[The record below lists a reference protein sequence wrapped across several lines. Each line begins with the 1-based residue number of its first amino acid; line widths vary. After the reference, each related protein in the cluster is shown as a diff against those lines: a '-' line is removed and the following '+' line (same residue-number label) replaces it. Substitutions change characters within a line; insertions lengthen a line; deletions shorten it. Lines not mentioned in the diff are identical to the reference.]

1 MALGWYCN
9 SSLVS
14 PLATTPSEPWTP
26 SSTTSS
32 GSSDPEGSS
41 SAASSS
47 GSISP
52 VAAAANQT
60 AAAMAAS
67 AHARLATEFG
77 KGGKFKLAKDPR
89 AHSAPAAAQHR
100 KAEGEAGNEEER
112 WLYVMPRQRVRPRE
126 CDEVPDEFRRAGIG
140 LCFGG
145 TATADSEEGASRYDV
160 CIGGSLQI

>member
-1 MALGWYCN
+1 MGGN

-52 VAAAANQT
+52 VAAAAAANQT

-77 KGGKFKLAKDPR
+77 KGGKFKLAPKDPR
-89 AHSAPAAAQHR
+89 AHSAPAAQHR
-100 KAEGEAGNEEER
+100 KAEGEGEAGEEER

-140 LCFGG
+140 LCF
-145 TATADSEEGASRYDV
+145 EGKHRVDRVAKESVEGEMDRV
-160 CIGGSLQI
+160 A

>member
-1 MALGWYCN
+1 MGGN

-14 PLATTPSEPWTP
+14 PLAPTPSEPWTP

-52 VAAAANQT
+52 VAVAAAAANQT

-100 KAEGEAGNEEER
+100 KAEAGEAGNEEER

-140 LCFGG
+140 LCF
-145 TATADSEEGASRYDV
+145 EGKHRVDRVAKESVEGEMDRV
-160 CIGGSLQI
+160 A